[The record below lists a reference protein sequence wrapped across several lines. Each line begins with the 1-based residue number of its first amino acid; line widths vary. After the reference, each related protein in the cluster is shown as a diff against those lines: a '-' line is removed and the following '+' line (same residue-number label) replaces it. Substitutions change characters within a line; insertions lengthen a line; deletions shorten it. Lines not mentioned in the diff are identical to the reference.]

1 MAGLAAVLY
10 VVFLVLAFGWRS
22 WARYRETGDTGYRGF
37 SGAAGWL
44 DRAAG
49 ILFVGSVGL
58 SVANGIA
65 VPTGLLSPI
74 ELLRESNLGL
84 VGATFVTAGAAFAL
98 VAQAFMGLAWRIGLD
113 PDERLA
119 LVRSGPFAFARN
131 PFFTGMLVATAG
143 IAIAYPTLLGA
154 VGWLLLLLAVELQV
168 RRVEEPYLAREFGAE
183 YADYAHGVGRFAP
196 WLGRLRPPEECGH
209 K

>member
-98 VAQAFMGLAWRIGLD
+98 VAQAFMGLAWRKIG
-113 PDERLA
+113 R
-119 LVRSGPFAFARN
+119 
-131 PFFTGMLVATAG
+131 
-143 IAIAYPTLLGA
+143 
-154 VGWLLLLLAVELQV
+154 
-168 RRVEEPYLAREFGAE
+168 
-183 YADYAHGVGRFAP
+183 AHV
-196 WLGRLRPPEECGH
+196 
-209 K
+209 